1 MSQPSRFSAKL
12 AIIAGTTSLFLSYL
26 ATPGLAQWNGGTYRP
41 AGSVGTPTRTQSG
54 ATRGSRVCPLAEST
68 LPLVAVVPNDTF
80 GVTLKSHPTFIFHLP
95 AIATEATPPPVE
107 FVIRDLD
114 DNDIYKARFT
124 TNGSGGIASITLPE
138 NSGVKGLELNKDY
151 KWSVAIICQMNDR
164 GKDLVT
170 EGLIQRI
177 PVPTEL
183 SFNTMSG
190 KSPLEQ
196 AELLRNASIWYDAVA
211 LMVETQRTNPSLS
224 QWGGLLQAVGLR
236 DFVSQPLLSNGN
248 NLTPLDSSSTSSLL
262 PE

>member
-1 MSQPSRFSAKL
+1 MRQKSRPSTKL
-12 AIIAGTTSLFLSYL
+12 AVIAGTVSLFLGYF
-26 ATPGLAQWNGGTYRP
+26 ANPGLAQWNGGSYRP
-41 AGSVGTPTRTQSG
+41 TGNVGTPTRTQSG
-54 ATRGSRVCPLAEST
+54 ATRGNLVCPLAEST
-68 LPLVAVVPNDTF
+68 LPLVAVVPDNTF
-80 GVTLKSHPTFIFHLP
+80 GVTVKSHPTFVFHLP
-95 AIATEATPPPVE
+95 AIAAGATAPPVE

-124 TNGSGGIASITLPE
+124 TNGRGGIASLTLPE
-138 NSGVKGLELNKDY
+138 TSGVQGLELNKDY

-177 PVPTEL
+177 PVPPEL
-183 SFNTMSG
+183 APNALSG

-211 LMVETQRTNPSLS
+211 LMVETQRTNPNLS

-236 DFVSQPLLSNGN
+236 DFISQPLLSSGSI
-248 NLTPLDSSSTSSLL
+248 LTPLDSSVTSSSLA
-262 PE
+262 E